1 MEGKIDFQQKG
12 RPEKM
17 FYSWKFCMKHDL
29 SMIYRSPAPAF
40 AHFIASSFLNH
51 LLFLFFLPSPP
62 RSSNGG
68 DMQHNVLRCSSFV
81 PGLKGS

>member
-40 AHFIASSFLNH
+40 ALFIASSLLNH
-51 LLFLFFLPSPP
+51 LLFLIPPP
-62 RSSNGG
+62 RSSSGG
-68 DMQHNVLRCSSFV
+68 DTQHNVVRCSSFV